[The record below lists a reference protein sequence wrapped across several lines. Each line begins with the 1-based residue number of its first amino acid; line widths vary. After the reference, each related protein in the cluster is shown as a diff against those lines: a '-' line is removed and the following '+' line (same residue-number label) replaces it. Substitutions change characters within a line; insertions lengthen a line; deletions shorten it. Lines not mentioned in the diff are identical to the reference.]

1 MRPERCLSW
10 CLYNQQG
17 ECQFCGWPRER
28 EIEPM
33 TGKLRIYDISTD
45 DWRDATQLDIDM
57 LGAVSHTY
65 GVLRATVEQQHA
77 ALQERIKLMKS
88 KAGAPQ

>member
-1 MRPERCLSW
+1 
-10 CLYNQQG
+10 
-17 ECQFCGWPRER
+17 
-28 EIEPM
+28 M
-33 TGKLRIYDISTD
+33 TGKLLIYDISTD